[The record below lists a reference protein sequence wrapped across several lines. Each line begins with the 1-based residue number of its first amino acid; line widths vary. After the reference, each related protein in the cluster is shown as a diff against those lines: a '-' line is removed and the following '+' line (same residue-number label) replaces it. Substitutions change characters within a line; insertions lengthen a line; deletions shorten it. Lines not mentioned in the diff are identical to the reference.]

1 MDLLTFCADSLRRV
15 WVARQMACGLA
26 AFAAFGCQD
35 DTQPATT
42 ADVALDTL
50 QADAD
55 TQGAGSDAAGPPANY
70 AEAGPHPVGHTHLVL
85 TDPQTQ
91 RLLPTTVWY
100 PAAESARTAA
110 ATGISVATFLPEG
123 ATRTALSALLA
134 KAPTGCTEPTARS
147 APEAEPAA
155 GDKWPVVVFSHCH
168 GCARFS
174 AHTLAERLASHG
186 FAVLAPDHTGNTLM
200 EAEAGVTA
208 PLTSAFLQVRGRD
221 IRFVLDAVLA
231 EDATVLPKPLQGRLD
246 ASRVGAMGHSFGSV
260 TTGLMAQDDPRIDA
274 AFCLAAPIDNPLLAG
289 VSAAKVKV
297 PIAFVLAQEDNSITE
312 AGNLFLRQN
321 YANVAGPAWL
331 IELVDAGH
339 WSFTDIAGL
348 IEAFDPGC
356 GEGLRMS
363 DGVTPFAYVDPV
375 VSRGMVA
382 RHAAAF
388 FALHLRGETAARG
401 TLELADP
408 TALETVQSRP

>member
-1 MDLLTFCADSLRRV
+1 
-15 WVARQMACGLA
+15 
-26 AFAAFGCQD
+26 
-35 DTQPATT
+35 
-42 ADVALDTL
+42 
-50 QADAD
+50 
-55 TQGAGSDAAGPPANY
+55 
-70 AEAGPHPVGHTHLVL
+70 
-85 TDPQTQ
+85 
-91 RLLPTTVWY
+91 
-100 PAAESARTAA
+100 
-110 ATGISVATFLPEG
+110 
-123 ATRTALSALLA
+123 
-134 KAPTGCTEPTARS
+134 
-147 APEAEPAA
+147 
-155 GDKWPVVVFSHCH
+155 
-168 GCARFS
+168 
-174 AHTLAERLASHG
+174 LAERLASHG
-186 FAVLAPDHTGNTLM
+186 FAVVAPDHTGNTLM

-231 EDATVLPKPLQGRLD
+231 QDAAVLPKPLQGRLD

-348 IEAFDPGC
+348 IDAFDPGC
-356 GEGLRMS
+356 GEGLRMGDS
-363 DGVTPFAYVDPV
+363 VTPFAYVDPV
-375 VSRGMVA
+375 VSRAMVA

-388 FALHLRGETAARG
+388 FALHLRGEGSAKG

-408 TALETVQSRP
+408 AALETVQSRP